1 MYTISV
7 IKLKR
12 AYEIPAKEDGQ
23 RILVERLWPRGI
35 SKEKAEIAVWLKD
48 IAPTTELRK
57 WYNHEVNKWPEF
69 RKKYKEELKQNS
81 QAVQQIKELLKKPV
95 TFIYAAK
102 DTEHNSAV
110 VLKEYLEEE

>member
-1 MYTISV
+1 M